1 MLQRIIADYKGLQDG
16 PLLIVTGG
24 QHGNEMAGVNAIRRM
39 EYLLKEEEALFPEF
53 IYNGRFVG
61 LSGNIPAL
69 LSGQRLIDLDLNR
82 VWLDNVNDIK
92 DTSAFNQMSEIQTT
106 IQNLIN
112 EHTEHQPVIIMDLHT
127 TSSPRG
133 IFAVCTNTA
142 MSKKITG
149 ELLCP
154 VITNMT
160 AQLKGSMIQYYSTHV
175 VSNRDITSF
184 AFEGGQHNDEHS
196 VSRLIAGMVNCM
208 RTINA
213 VSYES
218 VESKHDEILS
228 AYAQGLPKY
237 CIISYVHRIEKA
249 SLWKM
254 KPGYQGFQKIKKGEV
269 VASYAGS
276 PVVVPLDGYMLM
288 PLYQK
293 SGNEGFFI
301 VEEEDN

>member
-1 MLQRIIADYKGLQDG
+1 LLERIIAEYRGHQDG
-16 PLLIVTGG
+16 PLFIVTGG
-24 QHGNEMAGVNAIRRM
+24 LHGNEMAGVNAIRRM
-39 EYLLKEEEALFPEF
+39 EFLLREEEALFPEF

-61 LSGNIPAL
+61 ISGNIPAL
-69 LSGQRLIDLDLNR
+69 LSGERLIDLDLNR
-82 VWLDNVNDIK
+82 VWLDNLNDIK
-92 DTSAFNQMSEIQTT
+92 QTSAFKEMSEIHIT
-106 IQNLIN
+106 IQNLIE
-112 EHTEHQPVIIMDLHT
+112 EHTEHYPVIIMDLHT

-142 MSKKITG
+142 RSKKITG
-149 ELLCP
+149 ALHCP

-160 AQLKGSMIQYYSTHV
+160 AQLRGSMIQYYSSHSV
-175 VSNRDITSF
+175 FNRDITSF

-228 AYAQGLPKY
+228 AYTQGLPKY
-237 CIISYVHRIEKA
+237 CVISYVHRIDKA

-254 KPGYQGFQKIKKGEV
+254 KPGYQGFQKVKKGEI
-269 VASYAGS
+269 VASYAGE
-276 PVVVPLDGYMLM
+276 PVAVPHDGYILM

-301 VEEEDN
+301 VEEEES

>member
-1 MLQRIIADYKGLQDG
+1 MLERIIADYRGHQEG
-16 PLLIVTGG
+16 PLFIVTGG
-24 QHGNEMAGVNAIRRM
+24 LHGNEMAGVNAIRRM
-39 EYLLKEEEALFPEF
+39 EYLLKEEEVLFPEF

-69 LSGQRLIDLDLNR
+69 LSGQRLVDLDLNR
-82 VWLDNVNDIK
+82 VWLDDINDIK
-92 DTSAFNQMSEIQTT
+92 DTSEFTQMTEIKET
-106 IQNLIN
+106 IQNLID
-112 EHTEHQPVIIMDLHT
+112 EHPPHQPVIIMDLHT

-160 AQLKGSMIQYYSTHV
+160 AQLRGSMIQYYSSHV

-184 AFEGGQHNDEHS
+184 AFEGGQHNDDHS
-196 VSRLIAGMVNCM
+196 ISRLIAGMVNCM

-213 VSYES
+213 VSHES
-218 VESKHDEILS
+218 VESKHDEILAS
-228 AYAQGLPKY
+228 YAQGLPKY
-237 CIISYVHRIEKA
+237 CKITYIHRIEKA
-249 SLWKM
+249 TAWKM
-254 KPGYQGFQKIKKGEV
+254 KPGYHGFQLVKKGEV
-269 VASYAGS
+269 IASYAGT
-276 PVVVPLDGYMLM
+276 PVQVPHEGYLLM

-301 VEEEDN
+301 VNVE